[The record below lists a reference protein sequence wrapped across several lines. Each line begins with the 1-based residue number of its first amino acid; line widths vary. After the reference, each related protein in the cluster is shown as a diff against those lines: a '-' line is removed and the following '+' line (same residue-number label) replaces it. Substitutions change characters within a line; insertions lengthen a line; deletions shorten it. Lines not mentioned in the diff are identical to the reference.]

1 VSSTEDVTQGGQRG
15 PNSWIKRQNAGLW
28 LGLAFLAF
36 SVLFFVKS
44 FELPYMSKL
53 GAGPGMYPR
62 WLCGISIL
70 VAIAYIWQSCTTQV
84 FRVGDSFPGRREL
97 ANVAAIF
104 VSCVVF
110 LLLLDHVG
118 FLIAGTALM
127 FIAFWRNYPLWKAI
141 ALSIIITVITWVVF
155 KIFFSVP
162 LP

>member
-1 VSSTEDVTQGGQRG
+1 MASTENMPSGSPGGLAG
-15 PNSWIKRQNAGLW
+15 WVKRQNGGLW
-28 LGLAFLAF
+28 CGLGFLAF
-36 SVLFFVKS
+36 SVLFLVKS
-44 FELPYMSKL
+44 FDLTYLSRL

-62 WLCGISIL
+62 WLCAISIV

-84 FRVGDSFPGRREL
+84 FRIGDCFPGRQEL

-104 VSCVVF
+104 VSCLVF

-118 FLIAGTALM
+118 FIIAGSALM
-127 FIAFWRNYPLWKAI
+127 FITFWRNYPLWQAA
-141 ALSIIITVITWVVF
+141 ALSVAITVTTWVVF